1 MDWQL
6 DEDLITKILKKL
18 IEILQC
24 QANVALDYRQANL
37 VTLRREVSRLIDY
50 TEVSRNIDELVLLL
64 RQAIDD
70 SYQAIDRCKF
80 PTQSTEYES
89 YMLITYE

>member
-1 MDWQL
+1 MS
-6 DEDLITKILKKL
+6 KNNPCYK
-18 IEILQC
+18 ILQC
-24 QANVALDYRQANL
+24 QANVALDCRQANL
-37 VTLRREVSRLIDY
+37 VKLRREVSRLIDY

-80 PTQSTEYES
+80 PIGSTEYDKF
-89 YMLITYE
+89 MLVTWE